1 MINTIKELD
10 NNVLNKV
17 SNLSRPWLDKLL
29 VIITLCG
36 NNGMIWFAISAP
48 FLINK
53 DYRLCGIKIILSVL
67 LSGFLGEIIIKHLVG
82 RMRPSKEIHQD
93 DLLIKKPKSYS
104 FPSGHTSSSISACSV
119 LLFTYGPVALPAL
132 FLALLIAFSRIYLKV
147 HYLSDVLAGALL
159 GFICGFTVQ
168 FLILS

>member
-67 LSGFLGEIIIKHLVG
+67 LSGFLG
-82 RMRPSKEIHQD
+82 EIHQD